1 MNTNE
6 IENYMD
12 IIKKKKSL
20 FYCCNREYKK
30 LYGQEELYFDR
41 YPWGD
46 GLKIF
51 EENCPWHQK
60 YYSFKPNFIHK
71 YDGNIKHCLVKYN
84 YDTKNY

>member
-1 MNTNE
+1 MNIGE
-6 IENYMD
+6 IQNYMD
-12 IIKKKKSL
+12 IIKQKKTL
-20 FYCCNREYKK
+20 FYCRNREYKK
-30 LYGQEELYFDR
+30 LYVQEELYFDK

-71 YDGNIKHCLVKYN
+71 YDGNIKHCLIKYN
-84 YDTKNY
+84 